1 MMAAYR
7 TNWPTMQ
14 RLVAL
19 LAELA
24 QVGGNEELQRI
35 VVYIATTTREPERWH
50 RFAEAV
56 RRQVPGGGELMNKT
70 QEMLEIYGE
79 VMQQEARQKGLH
91 EGRQEGRHEGR
102 LGTIEKFRQAGVE
115 WSTIEAATGM
125 DEATFDR
132 LKHQLDADDGAT
144 HGN

>member
-1 MMAAYR
+1 
-7 TNWPTMQ
+7 
-14 RLVAL
+14 L
-19 LAELA
+19 LAELG
-24 QVGGNEELQRI
+24 QEGGFEDLRRI
-35 VVYIATTTREPERWH
+35 VVYIAPTMREPEWWH

-56 RRQVPGGGELMNKT
+56 RRRVPGGEELLNNT

-79 VMQQEARQKGLH
+79 VMQQEARQKDLQ
-91 EGRQEGRHEGR
+91 EGRQEGRREGR
-102 LGTIEKFRQAGVE
+102 LGTIEQFRQAGVE
-115 WSTIEAATGM
+115 WSTIEAATGI

>member
-91 EGRQEGRHEGR
+91 EGRQEGRQEGR

>member
-91 EGRQEGRHEGR
+91 EGRQEGR

>member
-1 MMAAYR
+1 MAGEVPKPHDHLFRSVFGENQEAEAA
-7 TNWPTMQ
+7 
-14 RLVAL
+14 AL
-19 LAELA
+19 LQAYLPQTVGREL
-24 QVGGNEELQRI
+24 
-35 VVYIATTTREPERWH
+35 TTREPERWH

-56 RRQVPGGGELMNKT
+56 RRQVPGGGKLMNKT

-79 VMQQEARQKGLH
+79 VMQQEARQKGLQ
-91 EGRQEGRHEGR
+91 EGRQEGR

-115 WSTIEAATGM
+115 WSTIEAATGV

>member
-1 MMAAYR
+1 MARELYQPHDHLFRSVFGEKQEAEAA
-7 TNWPTMQ
+7 
-14 RLVAL
+14 AL
-19 LAELA
+19 LQAYLPQAVGREL
-24 QVGGNEELQRI
+24 
-35 VVYIATTTREPERWH
+35 TTREPERWH

-56 RRQVPGGGELMNKT
+56 RRQVPGGGKLMNKT

-79 VMQQEARQKGLH
+79 VMQEEARQKGLQ
-91 EGRQEGRHEGR
+91 EGRQEGR